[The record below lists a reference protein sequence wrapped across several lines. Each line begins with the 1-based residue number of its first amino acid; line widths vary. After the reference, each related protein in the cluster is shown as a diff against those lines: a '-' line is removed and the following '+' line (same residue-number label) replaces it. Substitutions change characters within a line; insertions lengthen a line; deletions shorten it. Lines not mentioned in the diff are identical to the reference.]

1 MIISAIYSDF
11 NLLPNPPYNLDML
24 FGTFTRNILL
34 ALGMFLEWNEKEVSL
49 FMTGH
54 SLLDR

>member
-34 ALGMFLEWNEKEVSL
+34 ALGMFLTWNERKGGEFIYEGAIS
-49 FMTGH
+49 FG
-54 SLLDR
+54 